1 MLRARV
7 AEARLAMLLL
17 TRIPVGYLRDP
28 IPATGASA
36 WGWPLAGAVAMLPAA
51 LIYWALHAAGFGP
64 TVAALGL
71 IFATTLL
78 TGAMHE
84 DGLADCAD
92 GFWGGFAP
100 ARRLEIMK
108 DSQIGSY
115 GVLALVFAIGLR
127 WHALSLLLDLGQGWS
142 ALAIA
147 LLSRAMMPML
157 MVWLPNARQSGL
169 SQSVGRPSRRATA
182 LGLGLAVALALP
194 LLGFV
199 SLAGYGILRATAHTK
214 LLNFAS
220 NVGGLAGFM
229 LVASPLWALG
239 LAMGAAQIAGAYVGS
254 TLASR
259 IGSKLIK
266 PVLVIA
272 STALAIKLM
281 TAWF

>member
-1 MLRARV
+1 MRKNDISLV
-7 AEARLAMLLL
+7 DIPLALVLL
-17 TRIPVGYLRDP
+17 TRLPLP
-28 IPATGASA
+28 QLASSSFQRQPRA
-36 WGWPLAGAVAMLPAA
+36 VWAFPLAGLAVTLPACM
-51 LIYWALHAAGFGP
+51 AAYAGQ
-64 TVAALGL
+64 ALGL
-71 IFATTLL
+71 SAALASGLFLMVQVLL

-169 SQSVGRPSRRATA
+169 SQSVGRPSRRATG

-194 LLGFV
+194 LLGPV
-199 SLAGYGILRATAHTK
+199 SLAVAAVLA
-214 LLNFAS
+214 LLTL
-220 NVGGLAGFM
+220 GLG
-229 LVASPLWALG
+229 LVARAKIGGQTGDVLGACQQVSEVAGLLMLAALF
-239 LAMGAAQIAGAYVGS
+239 S
-254 TLASR
+254 
-259 IGSKLIK
+259 
-266 PVLVIA
+266 
-272 STALAIKLM
+272 
-281 TAWF
+281 

>member
-1 MLRARV
+1 MRKNDISLV
-7 AEARLAMLLL
+7 DIPLALVLL
-17 TRIPVGYLRDP
+17 TRLPLP
-28 IPATGASA
+28 QLASSSFQRQSRA
-36 WGWPLAGAVAMLPAA
+36 VWAFPLAGLAVTLPACMAAYAA
-51 LIYWALHAAGFGP
+51 L
-64 TVAALGL
+64 ALGL
-71 IFATTLL
+71 SAALAAGLFLMVQVLL

-199 SLAGYGILRATAHTK
+199 D
-214 LLNFAS
+214 
-220 NVGGLAGFM
+220 
-229 LVASPLWALG
+229 P
-239 LAMGAAQIAGAYVGS
+239 
-254 TLASR
+254 R
-259 IGSKLIK
+259 IGSGGPHQDRRTDRRCAGRL
-266 PVLVIA
+266 PA
-272 STALAIKLM
+272 GQ
-281 TAWF
+281 

>member
-1 MLRARV
+1 MRKNDISLV
-7 AEARLAMLLL
+7 DIPLALVLL
-17 TRIPVGYLRDP
+17 TRLPLP
-28 IPATGASA
+28 QLASSSFQRQSRA
-36 WGWPLAGAVAMLPAA
+36 VWAFPLAGLAVTLPACM
-51 LIYWALHAAGFGP
+51 AAYVGQ
-64 TVAALGL
+64 ALGL
-71 IFATTLL
+71 SAGLAAGLFLMVQVLL

-127 WHALSLLLDLGQGWS
+127 WHALSLLLHLGQGWS

-182 LGLGLAVALALP
+182 LGLGLAVVLALP
-194 LLGFV
+194 LLGPV
-199 SLAGYGILRATAHTK
+199 SLAVAA
-214 LLNFAS
+214 LLALLTL
-220 NVGGLAGFM
+220 GLG
-229 LVASPLWALG
+229 LVARTKIGGQTGDVLG
-239 LAMGAAQIAGAYVGS
+239 ACQQVSEIAGLLM
-254 TLASR
+254 LA
-259 IGSKLIK
+259 
-266 PVLVIA
+266 
-272 STALAIKLM
+272 AL
-281 TAWF
+281 FS

>member
-1 MLRARV
+1 MRKNDISLV
-7 AEARLAMLLL
+7 DIPLALVLL
-17 TRIPVGYLRDP
+17 TRLPLP
-28 IPATGASA
+28 QLASSSFQRQSRA
-36 WGWPLAGAVAMLPAA
+36 VWAFPLAGLAVTLPACM
-51 LIYWALHAAGFGP
+51 AAYAGQ
-64 TVAALGL
+64 ALGL
-71 IFATTLL
+71 SAGLAAGLFLMVQVLL

-199 SLAGYGILRATAHTK
+199 SLAVAA
-214 LLNFAS
+214 LLALLTL
-220 NVGGLAGFM
+220 GLG
-229 LVASPLWALG
+229 LVARTKIGGQTGDVLG
-239 LAMGAAQIAGAYVGS
+239 ACQQVSEIAGLLM
-254 TLASR
+254 LA
-259 IGSKLIK
+259 
-266 PVLVIA
+266 
-272 STALAIKLM
+272 AL
-281 TAWF
+281 FS